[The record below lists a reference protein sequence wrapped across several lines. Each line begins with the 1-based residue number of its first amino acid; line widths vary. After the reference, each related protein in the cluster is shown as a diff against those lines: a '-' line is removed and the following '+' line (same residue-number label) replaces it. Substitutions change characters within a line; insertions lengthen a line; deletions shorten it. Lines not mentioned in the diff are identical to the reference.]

1 MLSFSARRGGVL
13 AAPVVL
19 GAFVLA
25 SCGGADGAATVSTIE
40 LSEGST
46 AFVVRPPATT
56 EPELDID
63 DAVVSTEQEYVIQAG
78 DYPLGVAQQFGVSL
92 DDLVAYNEWPS
103 AAEAPFFIG
112 NTIKIPP
119 GGTTAASAS
128 AGADDAAD
136 TGESDSAGADEGSAV
151 TIPDAGDN
159 CGEGEHTVVAGD
171 YPLGIADQ
179 YDVTIEALD
188 AANAGNPAY
197 GQFVPGQTIIIPAKP
212 DC

>member
-1 MLSFSARRGGVL
+1 MLSFSARRVGVI
-13 AAPVVL
+13 AAPALL

-25 SCGGADGAATVSTIE
+25 SCGSADGAATVSTIE

-56 EPELDID
+56 EPEVQVD

-103 AAEAPFFIG
+103 AAEAPFFVG

-128 AGADDAAD
+128 AGSDDSAD
-136 TGESDSAGADEGSAV
+136 TGESDSAGGDEGSAA

-188 AANAGNPAY
+188 AANTGNPAY

>member
-119 GGTTAASAS
+119 GGTSATSAS
-128 AGADDAAD
+128 TGDAD
-136 TGESDSAGADEGSAV
+136 TGTTEDDVGTED
-151 TIPDAGDN
+151 DA
-159 CGEGEHTVVAGD
+159 
-171 YPLGIADQ
+171 
-179 YDVTIEALD
+179 
-188 AANAGNPAY
+188 
-197 GQFVPGQTIIIPAKP
+197 
-212 DC
+212 